1 MRVRK
6 DHSGTMGFGQQHF
19 GQDGPDDRQRVR
31 DASDIVSVIGD
42 HLSLRAKGR
51 EYACLCPFHDD
62 HNPSMSVVPHKQI
75 FHCFVCGAGGDV
87 FTFVQRYHSM
97 DFREALEFLAERA
110 GIELTRRRPQGRGG
124 AGSGPGEIGRQDL
137 IEANRVAADFYRA
150 ILTHPEHGAVAR
162 GVVERR
168 SISPE
173 MVEAFAIGASPDRW
187 DGLLQIVQI
196 KDLDPAHFLSA
207 GLLKAKDNGGAYDA
221 LRNRLIFPIHEHPT
235 GRVIAFGARRLDE
248 DDEPKYL
255 NSPETPVFNKSKTL
269 FGLHQAARS
278 IQKRGVAIIVEGYTD
293 VIACHQA
300 GVTNVVGTL
309 GTALTAQHA
318 AVLRRVCD
326 TVVLLFDAD
335 EAGQR
340 AADRAL
346 EVMFSEEI
354 DIRVATGG
362 DGAKDPDELL
372 RAEGGVEA
380 FHRMVEEATDLLEFR
395 FARLR
400 SRLRG
405 AGIAETSRV
414 LGEEMSRLNELGLDR
429 VRPLRKKFIIRELAR
444 VAGVDEQTVRDA
456 MPGGRRSAPRPEA
469 QIESKKDVFSR
480 SLNAREGVLG
490 SVLCDPSVWLAI
502 GHEDRD
508 LLAAPLFEGEA
519 LRAVADA
526 VHLLDEDGRRP
537 SLSEVLSELDSAE
550 AQSAAVELER
560 VVSVQTGGTGERF
573 SSFWSDCLDRVR
585 YASLVNGDG
594 PQGAAESG
602 GEALANET
610 LGASDPGGPGTTV
623 EGDVSRLETLRRMQ
637 KELGKNPAAR
647 LLGD

>member
-1 MRVRK
+1 
-6 DHSGTMGFGQQHF
+6 MGFGQQQF
-19 GQDGPDDRQRVR
+19 GQDGLDDRQRVR
-31 DASDIVSVIGD
+31 DASDIVAVIGQ
-42 HLSLRAKGR
+42 HLSLKAKGR

-87 FTFVQRYHSM
+87 FTFVQRYHNM

-110 GIELTRRRPQGRGG
+110 GIELTRRKPQARSE
-124 AGSGPGEIGRQDL
+124 AGSDEPSRRDL
-137 IEANRVAADFYRA
+137 IEANRVAADFFRA
-150 ILTHPEHGAVAR
+150 ILTHPEHGALAR
-162 GVVERR
+162 EVIERR
-168 SISPE
+168 RIAPE
-173 MVEAFAIGASPDRW
+173 MVETFSIGASPNRW
-187 DGLLQIVQI
+187 DGLLQTVQS
-196 KDLDPAHFLSA
+196 KGLNPAHFLGA
-207 GLLKAKDNGGAYDA
+207 GLIKPKENGGAYDA

-235 GRVIAFGARRLDE
+235 GRVIAFGARRLDDE
-248 DDEPKYL
+248 DEPKYL

-278 IQKRGVAIIVEGYTD
+278 IQREGVAIIVEGYTD

-300 GVTNVVGTL
+300 GITNVVGTL
-309 GTALTAQHA
+309 GTALTTQHA
-318 AVLRRVCD
+318 AVLRRLCD
-326 TVVLLFDAD
+326 AVVLLFDAD

-354 DIRVATGG
+354 DIRVGAGG

-372 RAEGGVEA
+372 RSEGGVER
-380 FHRMVEEATDLLEFR
+380 FHAMIAGATDLLEFR
-395 FARLR
+395 FSRLR
-400 SRLRG
+400 ARLRG
-405 AGIAETSRV
+405 AGMAETSRV
-414 LGEEMSRLNELGLDR
+414 LGEEMERLNEMGLDR
-429 VRPLRKKFIIRELAR
+429 VRPLRKQFIIRELAH
-444 VAGVDEQTVRDA
+444 VAGVDEQIVREA

-469 QIESKKDVFSR
+469 QIENKKDVLSR

-490 SVLCDPSVWLAI
+490 SVLCDPAVWLAI

-508 LLAAPLFEGEA
+508 LLAAPLFESEA

-537 SLSEVLSELDSAE
+537 ALSEVLAELESAE

-560 VVSVQTGGTGERF
+560 MVSVQTGGGGERF
-573 SSFWSDCLDRVR
+573 SSFWRDCLDRLR
-585 YASLVNGDG
+585 ATQRS
-594 PQGAAESG
+594 Q
-602 GEALANET
+602 
-610 LGASDPGGPGTTV
+610 GTTEHV
-623 EGDVSRLETLRRMQ
+623 VTTEGGGDAPMDDDLARLLAIGNVH